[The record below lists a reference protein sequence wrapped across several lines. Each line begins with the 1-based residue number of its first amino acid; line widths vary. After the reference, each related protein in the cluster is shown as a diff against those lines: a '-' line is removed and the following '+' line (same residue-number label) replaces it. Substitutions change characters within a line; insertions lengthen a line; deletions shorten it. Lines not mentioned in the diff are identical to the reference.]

1 MPKMKT
7 HKTSAKRFTRTASGK
22 IRRSKIGKSHLRRKK
37 PGRVL
42 RSFDKLVEVDSA
54 GSVKRLK
61 RLMPYLA
68 KRS

>member
-7 HKTSAKRFTRTASGK
+7 HKTSAKRFGRTASGR
-22 IRRSKIGKSHLRRKK
+22 IRRTKIGKSHLRRRK

-42 RSFDKLVEVDSA
+42 RSFDKAVEVEDA
-54 GSVKRLK
+54 GTVKRVKRL
-61 RLMPYLA
+61 LPYLA

>member
-7 HKTSAKRFTRTASGK
+7 HKTSAKRFTRTASGR
-22 IRRSKIGKSHLRRKK
+22 IYRTKIGKSHLRRKK
-37 PGRVL
+37 ARRVA
-42 RSFDKLVEVDSA
+42 RSFDKKLEVADQ

>member
-7 HKTSAKRFTRTASGK
+7 HKTSAKRFTRTASGR
-22 IRRSKIGKSHLRRKK
+22 IRRTKIGKSHLRRRK

-42 RSFDKLVEVDSA
+42 RTLDKPMEVEDA
-54 GSVKRLK
+54 GSVKRVK
-61 RLMPYLA
+61 RLIPYLA

>member
-7 HKTSAKRFTRTASGK
+7 HKTSAKRFRRTASGK
-22 IRRSKIGKSHLRRKK
+22 IRRTKIGKSHLRRKK

-42 RSFDKLVEVDSA
+42 RSFDKAVDVDNT
-54 GSVKRLK
+54 GGVKRLK